1 MQTSLPHADVLIEPM
16 AETPGGWIME
26 VRIGQVLVDNGVLS
40 TKQVQVILSE
50 QLRTGEP
57 FGVLSERLFQVDPEA
72 IEQAWATQ
80 YASLT
85 RKVDPVTEVFDPLAM
100 DMVTRRQAWQFRV
113 LPIRFD
119 DGELM
124 LATTQQHLRRAL
136 RFATGVI
143 GVPVFLVLCTPDE
156 LGEGLC
162 HHYPLAGMT
171 PRSVNDD
178 FMDRVLGDR
187 MRGTAA

>member
-1 MQTSLPHADVLIEPM
+1 
-16 AETPGGWIME
+16 ME
-26 VRIGQVLVDNGVLS
+26 VRIGQVLIDNGVLTS
-40 TKQVQVILSE
+40 QQVEFILEE
-50 QLRTGEP
+50 QQRTGEP
-57 FGVLSERLFQVDPEA
+57 FGVLSERLFHVDPET

-80 YASLT
+80 YATLT
-85 RKVDPVTEVFDPLAM
+85 RNVDPVTEVFDSQAM

-124 LATTQQHLRRAL
+124 LATTQLHLRRAL
-136 RFATGVI
+136 RFATSVI
-143 GVPVFLVLCTPDE
+143 GVPVFLVLCTADE

-162 HHYPLAGMT
+162 RHYPLAGMT

-178 FMDRVLGDR
+178 FMDQVLGDR
-187 MRGTAA
+187 RRGAAA